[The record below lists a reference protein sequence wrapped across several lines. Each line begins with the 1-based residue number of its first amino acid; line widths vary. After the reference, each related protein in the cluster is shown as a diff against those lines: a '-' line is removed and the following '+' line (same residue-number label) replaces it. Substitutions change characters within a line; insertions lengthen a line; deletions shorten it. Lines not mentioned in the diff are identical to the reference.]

1 MKLFT
6 LSFFNKALGIP
17 EVYQLVE
24 LEEKQAANLNI
35 VHNIQTLN
43 KAKI

>member
-17 EVYQLVE
+17 EVYQLVQ
-24 LEEKQAANLNI
+24 LEEKQAANI
-35 VHNIQTLN
+35 HNIQTLN